1 MNQLLSGL
9 RAAAEPTRL
18 RILALCARGELTVS
32 DLTAILGQSQP
43 RVSRHLKVL
52 VEARLLQ
59 RLREGTWAF
68 YRLSDTGAAAGLAR
82 GLVGFIP
89 EGNDVVA
96 RDLERLEAV
105 KSLRADIA
113 SSFFRRNA
121 GEWDDI
127 RKLYINDEE
136 VERALLA
143 LLPQREVHS
152 LLDIGTGTG
161 RILEVFGKEI
171 DRGVGIDLSRE
182 MLAVARVNLDK
193 LGLLNCHVR
202 YGDMNQL
209 PLTYESF
216 DAVTFHLVL
225 HYAED
230 PAAAVREA
238 VRFLDP
244 GGRLVVVDFAPHEE
258 EKLRT
263 EHAHRWLGFE
273 DGEVRSWFK
282 AAGLTPGR
290 TVRLPGNPLTVC
302 LWPATRDGAKARAR
316 VPAATLEAR
325 T

>member
-1 MNQLLSGL
+1 MFQVLQGL

-52 VEARLLQ
+52 VEAGLLQ

-68 YRLSDTGAAAGLAR
+68 YRLSDTGAAAGLAH

-89 EGNDVVA
+89 DGNDVVA
-96 RDLERLEAV
+96 RDLERLELV
-105 KSLRADIA
+105 KQLRADVA

-121 GEWDDI
+121 GEWDGI

-143 LLPQREVHS
+143 LLPRRDVHG

-161 RILEVFGKEI
+161 RMLEIFGNNI

-193 LGLLNCHVR
+193 LGLRNCHVR

-209 PLTYESF
+209 PFTYETF

-225 HYAED
+225 HYAEN
-230 PAAAVREA
+230 PGAAVKEA
-238 VRFLDP
+238 ARFLEP

-263 EHAHRWLGFE
+263 EHGHRWLGFE
-273 DGEVRSWFK
+273 DGEVKSWFK
-282 AAGLTPGR
+282 AAGLSAGR
-290 TVRLPGNPLTVC
+290 TTRLPGDPLTVC
-302 LWPATRDGAKARAR
+302 LWSATRDGARTR
-316 VPAATLEAR
+316 PGVPAAEIEAR